1 MESFQAPEQH
11 STEAPT
17 LTENVDIVK
26 KAKRV
31 LSEKQ
36 REALK
41 AGREKRWKRMFE
53 ALENQTEQQQKS
65 NEESTYKDPL
75 LEDNS
80 SSSSSDSSESDVPP
94 EPIKQ
99 PKKKNKLPKKI
110 RKRVDKYIQEKLDE
124 SLLMDKPAPIPSYSN
139 HYQREEYN
147 TPVLQYL

>member
-1 MESFQAPEQH
+1 MDSLVPTEQPPAETNIPSES
-11 STEAPT
+11 
-17 LTENVDIVK
+17 VDIVK

-53 ALENQTEQQQKS
+53 ALENQTEQQHKS
-65 NEESTYKDPL
+65 NEETTYKDPL
-75 LEDNS
+75 LEDSS
-80 SSSSSDSSESDVPP
+80 SSSSSDSSESDAPP
-94 EPIKQ
+94 ESIKV

-124 SLLMDKPAPIPSYSN
+124 SLLMDKPAPLPPHTNYSRN
-139 HYQREEYN
+139 EYN
-147 TPVLQYL
+147 TTVLQYL